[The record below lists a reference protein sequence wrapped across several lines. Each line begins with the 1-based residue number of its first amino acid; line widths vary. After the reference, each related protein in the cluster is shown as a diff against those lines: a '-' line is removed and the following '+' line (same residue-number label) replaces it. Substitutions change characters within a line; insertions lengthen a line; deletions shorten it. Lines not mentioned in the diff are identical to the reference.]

1 MSDVL
6 AVMAASW
13 GVVMALAPLL
23 QIRRMLER
31 RSSADVS
38 TAYLAVLEV
47 GFVLWIVYGLSIG
60 NPAIVVPN
68 VVAFTIGAATIAVVV
83 RFRTRGISTPRSG
96 VAGRLD
102 RRLLRGPS
110 TGEQAGDRG
119 QDEDA
124 DDHPQ

>member
-6 AVMAASW
+6 AVVAASW

-68 VVAFTIGAATIAVVV
+68 VVAFTIGTATIGVVL
-83 RFRTRGISTPRSG
+83 RFRTKGISTPG
-96 VAGRLD
+96 
-102 RRLLRGPS
+102 
-110 TGEQAGDRG
+110 
-119 QDEDA
+119 
-124 DDHPQ
+124 

>member
-38 TAYLAVLEV
+38 TGYLAVLEV

-68 VVAFTIGAATIAVVV
+68 VVAFTIGAATIVVV
-83 RFRTRGISTPRSG
+83 LRFRSKGISTPG
-96 VAGRLD
+96 
-102 RRLLRGPS
+102 
-110 TGEQAGDRG
+110 
-119 QDEDA
+119 
-124 DDHPQ
+124 